1 MKIDEAYQ
9 QTLSYFFYISIQG
22 RGTKYN
28 IKLFKLF
35 KRKAS
40 EPKEKFELFSERV
53 LFSGFINGVFN
64 NKKKKKP
71 TVLRY

>member
-1 MKIDEAYQ
+1 MKYKKKMKIDEAYQ

-28 IKLFKLF
+28 ITLFKLF

-40 EPKEKFELFSERV
+40 EPKEKF
-53 LFSGFINGVFN
+53 
-64 NKKKKKP
+64 K
-71 TVLRY
+71 

>member
-1 MKIDEAYQ
+1 LCEGDSKENKDKMKYKKKMKIDEAYQ

-28 IKLFKLF
+28 ITLFKLF

-40 EPKEKFELFSERV
+40 EPKEKF
-53 LFSGFINGVFN
+53 
-64 NKKKKKP
+64 K
-71 TVLRY
+71 